1 MRVGKGLYTNW
12 LRDDLLPLSDAPRPE
27 HPFKDPNFNVE
38 LFISIGEYSKYWRDK
53 GYSINVDGEVVP
65 KLEPH
70 STWVNQEPVE
80 ELEFR
85 VKDWQMIADTLQ
97 KYYKPDGKE
106 RI

>member
-1 MRVGKGLYTNW
+1 MRAGSSLYTNY
-12 LRDDLLPLSDAPRPE
+12 LRDDLLPLSKALRPE
-27 HPFKDPNFNVE
+27 HPFKDPNFDVK
-38 LFISIGEYSKYWRDK
+38 LFASVGDYSRYWRDK
-53 GYSINVDGEVVP
+53 GYSINIDGEVVP

-70 STWVNQEPVE
+70 STWITQEPVE

-85 VKDWQMIADTLQ
+85 VKDWQLIADLLQ

>member
-1 MRVGKGLYTNW
+1 MRAGNSLYTNY
-12 LRDDLLPLSDAPRPE
+12 LRDDLLPLSDAPNPE
-27 HPFKDPNFNVE
+27 KPFKDPNFIVE
-38 LFISIGEYSKYWRDK
+38 LFKRVGTYSKYWRDK

-80 ELEFR
+80 ELEYR
-85 VKDWQMIADTLQ
+85 VKDWQVIADLLQ